1 MRCLLLITLDHTAKA
16 IGSIFL
22 FALKEHNFTYPNTL
36 CRCRLNTLAGGAR
49 FDLTGVFDWARSDLT
64 GVFDWARSDL
74 TGLLLLVAVKALLV
88 LSIPLMSLSLSF
100 SLSLSVSL
108 LLLLLLLV
116 CFSSLVLALVLA
128 LALVLG
134 CDERGRWW
142 KRSAQSSRPTQGA
155 TSRG

>member
-1 MRCLLLITLDHTAKA
+1 MRSLLLITLAHTANA
-16 IGSIFL
+16 MGSIFL

-36 CRCRLNTLAGGAR
+36 RRCRFNTLAGGAR

>member
-1 MRCLLLITLDHTAKA
+1 MRCLLLITLAHTAKA

-64 GVFDWARSDL
+64 GLS
-74 TGLLLLVAVKALLV
+74 LLVAVKALLV
-88 LSIPLMSLSLSF
+88 LSIPLMSLSQSLSF

-142 KRSAQSSRPTQGA
+142 KRSAQSSRPTQGT